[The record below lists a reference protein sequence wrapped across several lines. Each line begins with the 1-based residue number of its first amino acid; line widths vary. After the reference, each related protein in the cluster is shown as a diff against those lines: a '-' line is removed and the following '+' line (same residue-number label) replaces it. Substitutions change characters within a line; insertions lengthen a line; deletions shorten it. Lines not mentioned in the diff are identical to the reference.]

1 MQSGKRTI
9 WVLVQV
15 GRYDLSAGARKRGEE
30 YAFDRAVIDAATAM
44 WRAKPKHIVTAC
56 IAIRGLPP
64 DNGGE
69 QCFGR

>member
-1 MQSGKRTI
+1 MR
-9 WVLVQV
+9 V
-15 GRYDLSAGARKRGEE
+15 
-30 YAFDRAVIDAATAM
+30 DRCVIDAATAM
-44 WRAKPKHIVTAC
+44 AAKPKHIVTAW

>member
-1 MQSGKRTI
+1 MI

-15 GRYDLSAGARKRGEE
+15 RRYDLSAATQRRDEE
-30 YAFDRAVIDAATAM
+30 YALIRGVVNAATAM